1 MPHGEVPQWQAKRA
15 LLHIEVFAIWPPG
28 MPLWQVWLL
37 AKHWANRG
45 AAKVQVTRKISE
57 AFQINTLGGNCISA
71 PLIELHELLF
81 ECSWWWF
88 CGKGPARAPFNWLWR
103 FPAFNLFNK
112 FSRTSLPTS
121 TLSVFLCAISIN
133 KTAIQTQR
141 ILINNVFIHV
151 GHSMMATFSLRAC
164 RHWRLS
170 CPQVCRIGERSSPVQ
185 FSFRLRTH

>member
-1 MPHGEVPQWQAKRA
+1 MGRCLNDRLREHCYILRCSPSGH
-15 LLHIEVFAIWPPG
+15 
-28 MPLWQVWLL
+28 L
-37 AKHWANRG
+37 ACHCDRCG
-45 AAKVQVTRKISE
+45 CSPSIGPSE